1 MRILVTND
9 DGIGAAGLDALVRA
23 LEPANEVWVIAPD
36 SQRSGVSHAITLHQ
50 PGKIR
55 KTGERRFSC
64 SGTPVDCIILA
75 GLGAIPFRP
84 ELVIAG
90 INEGPNLGTDIIFSG
105 TCGAARQAAL
115 GGIPGI
121 AVSCA
126 NYVAPFLY
134 DAAAYFVADN
144 LAKLVESCQAGT
156 FLNINAPS
164 SAERPLAAEWVSPGK
179 NRYMDRLISFEAP
192 DGYSYH
198 FLAGGK
204 HEVCEEDFCDHP
216 TIASGRISISP
227 ILVNPQSPRGFVA
240 GRQF

>member
-1 MRILVTND
+1 MKILVTND
-9 DGIGAAGLDALVRA
+9 DGIGAAGLVALVGA
-23 LEPANEVWVIAPD
+23 LELAHEVWVVAPD
-36 SQRSGVSHAITLHQ
+36 TQRSGVSHAITLHH
-50 PGKIR
+50 PGKVR
-55 KTGERRFSC
+55 KTGERRFAC

-75 GLGAIPFRP
+75 SLGAIPFIP
-84 ELVIAG
+84 EVIISG

-115 GGIPGI
+115 SGLPGI

-126 NYVAPFLY
+126 TYSAPFIY

-144 LAKLVESCQAGT
+144 LAKLVAACSAGV

-164 SAERPLAAEWVSPGK
+164 SAERSLVAEWVSPGK

-192 DGYSYH
+192 DGYTYH

-216 TIASGRISISP
+216 AIASGRISVSP
-227 ILVNPQSPRGFVA
+227 ILVNPQSPSGFIA